1 MSARGRRG
9 SVRPRTGH
17 PVASSPP
24 RLCSGAPAPRKRRPS
39 SGVGGPPG
47 RRATARQK
55 ARSSTRHPACRG
67 RNSRHGSG
75 EPERGKSPSS
85 NPSHR
90 PPHGER
96 DTEAKRSAAP
106 RQKKPTTSG
115 ASTGAGRG
123 RNDKSP
129 NGRAGR
135 RGSVLHNRTSHDS
148 CDRCIGAGWRW
159 GMYWKSAHDESIHRY
174 SHGRS
179 GPSLGHGGLRRTLR
193 EPMIRPPPQGS
204 IWATASSQG
213 APAQAGQ
220 DAGAPN
226 PNRVGQTAA

>member
-17 PVASSPP
+17 PVAGRRGGGWMEYATNDGTSSERVDSAILSRAEALTIAASVRHPLPPRGPRARSAPSPSASSPP

-55 ARSSTRHPACRG
+55 ARSSTRHTACRG

-106 RQKKPTTSG
+106 RQKKRTTRS
-115 ASTGAGRG
+115 
-123 RNDKSP
+123 SP
-129 NGRAGR
+129 ELCVKV
-135 RGSVLHNRTSHDS
+135 RGSSSMLLLGCLGDLLRFEKREIGQFAP
-148 CDRCIGAGWRW
+148 DR
-159 GMYWKSAHDESIHRY
+159 S
-174 SHGRS
+174 
-179 GPSLGHGGLRRTLR
+179 
-193 EPMIRPPPQGS
+193 
-204 IWATASSQG
+204 
-213 APAQAGQ
+213 
-220 DAGAPN
+220 
-226 PNRVGQTAA
+226 